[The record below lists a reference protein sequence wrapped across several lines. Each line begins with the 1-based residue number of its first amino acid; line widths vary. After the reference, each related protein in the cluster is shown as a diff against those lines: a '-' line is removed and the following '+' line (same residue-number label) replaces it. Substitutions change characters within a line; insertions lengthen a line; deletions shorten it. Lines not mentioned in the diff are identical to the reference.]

1 MNIDLKTLRQMHDQY
16 HTHSRRFICECGK
29 IIREEFSLSEIK
41 DLPLS
46 SLKAIALEGSK
57 QLQSLVFG
65 ILAYSSPSKL
75 EKLESVLETKNPI
88 IAQAKKDAPI
98 NKDIAEYLTKSRNTF
113 KITKPINPYYG
124 ITKKKGWERITMP
137 VFFGGYIKWY
147 YGYGYYSGN
156 NWVYKI
162 INKYSSN
169 VFYYYLKKKG
179 VKTGWLVAYK
189 NMRDVVLRWV
199 TIPRQIRNI
208 YDLIKYGKDPSEAID
223 ELRDQAN
230 IRGAYGWD
238 YKRYH

>member
-98 NKDIAEYLTKSRNTF
+98 NKDIAEYVTKSRNAF
-113 KITKPINPYYG
+113 KITKPNFR
-124 ITKKKGWERITMP
+124 ITKEKGWERITI
-137 VFFGGYIKWY
+137 FFGGYIKWY
-147 YGYGYYSGN
+147 YYGYGYYSRN

-189 NMRDVVLRWV
+189 NMTDDVIRWV

-208 YDLIKYGKDPSEAID
+208 IDLIKYGKNPSETINK
-223 ELRDQAN
+223 LRDKAN

-238 YKRYH
+238 YKRYY

>member
-1 MNIDLKTLRQMHDQY
+1 MNIELKTLRQMHDQY

-29 IIREEFSLSEIK
+29 IIKEEFSLSEIK

-98 NKDIAEYLTKSRNTF
+98 NKDIAEYVTKSRNAF
-113 KITKPINPYYG
+113 KIITKPYFS
-124 ITKKKGWERITMP
+124 ITKKNGWERITMP
-137 VFFGGYIKWY
+137 ALFGGYIRWY
-147 YGYGYYSGN
+147 CGHGYYSGN
-156 NWVYKI
+156 NWVHKI
-162 INKYSSN
+162 IDKYSSN

-189 NMRDVVLRWV
+189 YMRDEVIRWI

-208 YDLIKYGKDPSEAID
+208 IDLIKYGKNPSETID
-223 ELRDQAN
+223 RLRNKAN

-238 YKRYH
+238 YERYY